1 MIRHVVL
8 WKLNATHPEDRRQTV
23 EGITE
28 RLERLVGIVPGL
40 SSLEVRA
47 DLGSTGGN
55 WDVLLLS
62 EHDDEV
68 ALAAYQE
75 HPEHLKAITWIRGV
89 VQSRAAV
96 DSRV

>member
-1 MIRHVVL
+1 VIRHVVL
-8 WKLNATHPEDRRQTV
+8 WKLNATHPEDRRHTV
-23 EGITE
+23 EGIRE

-40 SSLEVRA
+40 VSLTVSA
-47 DLGSTGGN
+47 DLGANGGN

-62 EHDDEV
+62 EHDDEL

-75 HPEHLKAITWIRGV
+75 HPEHLKATTWIRGV

-96 DSRV
+96 DARA